1 MNCDISGSNLLRI
14 LPSFDFFC
22 GWIRYRISYVNSR
35 ALLADFE
42 KVGDEGGRA
51 DHRLGIMSM
60 VGNGEL
66 AYTPEGRSARSVLT
80 QIRYFCGPRR
90 QLGEFS
96 WGGNYGVRVFS
107 CQCMWRLVGVYLK
120 KKKKKIGTDDMDWI
134 SMDTTILTR
143 ENLWIMLR
151 NKRQFVTL
159 KRWINT
165 NWNGL
170 NFNGI

>member
-120 KKKKKIGTDDMDWI
+120 KKKKNRYW
-134 SMDTTILTR
+134 
-143 ENLWIMLR
+143 WY
-151 NKRQFVTL
+151 
-159 KRWINT
+159 
-165 NWNGL
+165 GL
-170 NFNGI
+170 NFYGHYYSHEGKSMNNVTKQTTVRDFKKMNKY